1 MSAFT
6 SNPFVLPGLGQSGE
20 AASNPLLASMQMM
33 REAFAGLSGPGG
45 LAAGL
50 QMTRAMDPE
59 ELEKKI
65 ADLRTVENWL
75 KLNLSMLSSTI
86 QGMEVQLATIVTL
99 RSYVSSVSGGD
110 GKSAGASASPLE
122 QVLGLH
128 PGGKT
133 SPAPSWPMPEQAAP
147 KSEPLASGVGAA
159 SPTPASQTAAGGEAA
174 DATAA
179 DVSANHTNAAPTGT
193 EALKQA
199 ADAVPAAAQAWWNM
213 LQQQFGQVA
222 QATAASM
229 ASGVAA
235 ASPNRAQPAP
245 STTRAQTKKNTAPR
259 SPKPRTKPA
268 VKASGVA
275 KSPVKTAARKK
286 RSTP

>member
-110 GKSAGASASPLE
+110 GQSTSASASPLE

-133 SPAPSWPMPEQAAP
+133 SPAPSWPKPEQAAP

-159 SPTPASQTAAGGEAA
+159 TPTPASQTAAGGEAA
-174 DATAA
+174 DATTA

-193 EALKQA
+193 DALKQA

-229 ASGVAA
+229 SSGVAA
-235 ASPNRAQPAP
+235 ASPTRAQPAP
-245 STTRAQTKKNTAPR
+245 STSRAQTKKNTAPR
-259 SPKPRTKPA
+259 SPKLRTKPA

-275 KSPVKTAARKK
+275 KSAVKTAARKK